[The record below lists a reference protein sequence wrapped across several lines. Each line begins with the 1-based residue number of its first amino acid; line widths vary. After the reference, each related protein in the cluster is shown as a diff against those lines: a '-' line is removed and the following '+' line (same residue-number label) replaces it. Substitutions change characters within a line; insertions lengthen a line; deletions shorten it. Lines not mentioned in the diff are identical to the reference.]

1 MLLLY
6 IKRTVYICKQC
17 VLMKSCKKSI
27 FVVQR
32 IHMELPELL
41 QLFSQ
46 CREESISGRYISPDF
61 ITDFVSQLSSDFT
74 IDTLGHSVEN
84 RPIHSVKFGS
94 GKVKILMWSQMHGNE
109 STTTKALLDFC
120 HFLQQKKDSDFYKKV
135 IEHCTFFMIPMLNP
149 DGSKKWTRVNANE
162 VDLNRDSQDL
172 SQPESK
178 ILRSVFDEYKPDY
191 CFNLHGQRTI
201 YGFEETGKP
210 SILSFLA
217 PSADEARN
225 FTFSRKRSASVI
237 THIFKN
243 LSTDLDGNIGLYNDA
258 FNNNCVGDAFQEAGV
273 PTILFEAGHYPE
285 DYAREQT
292 RSYVFAALIYAI
304 EACALSIDYDVNLY
318 KSIPEH
324 SACYCDVHEM
334 STGEKR
340 GIYYV
345 ERVENEELIFE
356 PQSLDPSLSKG
367 IFAYKFEDNVSAFKL
382 S

>member
-1 MLLLY
+1 
-6 IKRTVYICKQC
+6 
-17 VLMKSCKKSI
+17 MKSCKKSI

-84 RPIHSVKFGS
+84 RPIHSVVFGT
-94 GKVKILMWSQMHGNE
+94 GKVKIFMWSQMHGNE
-109 STTTKALLDFC
+109 STTTKSMLDFC
-120 HFLQQKKDSDFYKKV
+120 RFLEQKKDSDFYKKV
-135 IEHCTFFMIPMLNP
+135 IENCTFFMIPMLNP
-149 DGSKKWTRVNANE
+149 DGSKNWTRVNANE
-162 VDLNRDSQDL
+162 VDLNRDAQDL

-178 ILRSVFDEYKPDY
+178 ILRGVFDTFKPDY

-217 PSADEARN
+217 PSADVERS
-225 FTFSRKRSASVI
+225 FTFSRKRSASI
-237 THIFKN
+237 IAHIFKN
-243 LSTDLDGNIGLYNDA
+243 LRSDLDGNIGLYNDA

-273 PTILFEAGHYPE
+273 PTVLFEAGHYPD
-285 DYAREQT
+285 DYGREKT
-292 RSYVFAALIYAI
+292 RAYVFAAMLYAI
-304 EACALSIDYDVNLY
+304 EACSETLEYDISAY
-318 KSIPEH
+318 KDIPEH
-324 SACYCDVHEM
+324 SACYCDVHVKDED
-334 STGEKR
+334 SKR

-345 ERVENEELIFE
+345 ERVEDGEIVFE
-356 PQSLDPSLSKG
+356 PTALEPALSSGKFAHALLDN
-367 IFAYKFEDNVSAFKL
+367 ASAFKL
-382 S
+382 P